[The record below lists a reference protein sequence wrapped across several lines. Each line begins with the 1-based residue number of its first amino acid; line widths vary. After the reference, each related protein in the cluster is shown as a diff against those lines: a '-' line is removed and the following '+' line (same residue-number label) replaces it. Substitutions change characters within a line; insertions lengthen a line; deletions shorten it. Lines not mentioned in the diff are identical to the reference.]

1 MCGNAWLSLLSLGLP
16 FLQLTPGVSG
26 SLPACAANVQGSLS
40 TVSTYI
46 NEIDG
51 FHKTPPPGKAWAGYR
66 YALGSEGLTQLL
78 LFAMNGWHHLS
89 SSRI

>member
-1 MCGNAWLSLLSLGLP
+1 MVSLR
-16 FLQLTPGVSG
+16 
-26 SLPACAANVQGSLS
+26 ACAAIVQGSLS

-51 FHKTPPPGKAWAGYR
+51 LHKAAPAGKTWAGYR

-78 LFAMNGWHHLS
+78 LFAMNGLHHLS